1 MSVSAFNCASL
12 ARRQKMLGLDQLR
25 GDALNTVALLGVS
38 GSINFASCS
47 VSHLEKGRILEQ
59 V

>member
-1 MSVSAFNCASL
+1 
-12 ARRQKMLGLDQLR
+12 MLGLDQLR
-25 GDALNTVALLGVS
+25 RDALYTVALLGVS
-38 GSINFASCS
+38 GSINFTSCS